1 MSEDKL
7 KELLEKLSPKQR
19 LLFAICYYTSFRV
32 SEALKL
38 KYSDLSG
45 DRTIIG
51 TVTKK
56 KKQTREVKIP
66 AKLAAI
72 LTGSDV
78 PGSGYISLDVRGG
91 HLSRQAV
98 DLALRKA
105 WNYIGFLGIS
115 TDSFIPTSITKLY
128 DARVPLRRKHA
139 AHWIH
144 HLENFAKYF
153 EVNQADVD
161 ATGELL

>member
-1 MSEDKL
+1 MS
-7 KELLEKLSPKQR
+7 PQQR
-19 LLFAICYYTSFRV
+19 LLFAIGYYTSFRL

-38 KYSDLSG
+38 KRSDLIG

-66 AKLAAI
+66 ARLAAI

-78 PGSGYISLDVRGG
+78 PGSGYISPDVRGG

-105 WNYIGFLGIS
+105 CNYIGFLGIS
-115 TDSFIPTSITKLY
+115 TDSFIPTSRTKLY
-128 DARVPLRRKHA
+128 DARRPLRRKHA
-139 AHWIH
+139 AHWIPQ
-144 HLENFAKYF
+144 LGKLCQ
-153 EVNQADVD
+153 V
-161 ATGELL
+161 L

>member
-1 MSEDKL
+1 LNEDKL
-7 KELLEKLSPKQR
+7 KELLEKLSPQQR
-19 LLFAICYYTSFRV
+19 LLFAIGYYTSFRL

-38 KYSDLSG
+38 KRSDLIG

-66 AKLAAI
+66 ARLAAI

-78 PGSGYISLDVRGG
+78 PGSGYISPDVRGG

-105 WNYIGFLGIS
+105 CNYIGFLGIS
-115 TDSFIPTSITKLY
+115 TDSFIPTSRTKLY
-128 DARVPLRRKHA
+128 DARRPLRRKHA
-139 AHWIH
+139 AHWIPQ
-144 HLENFAKYF
+144 LGKLCQ
-153 EVNQADVD
+153 V
-161 ATGELL
+161 L